1 MPSND
6 AFIVGVLAFLV
17 MMSAYFSATETA
29 FSTLNRIRIKTM
41 AEKGHKGAKLVLNLS
56 EKYDSLISTI
66 LVGNNIVNIGMA
78 SIATVLFIRLIGQDL
93 GATISTIV
101 ITVIVLVFGEITPKT
116 LAKESPEKFALFSA
130 PIIYALMF
138 VFYPIN
144 WLFKQWK
151 KLLNLVFKHHEERT
165 ITEEELLTIVD
176 EAEEGGE
183 INKTEGSLIRSV
195 IEFSE
200 LEVVDIYTPRVDV
213 IAVNKLASNEEV
225 AKVFF
230 DTNFSRLPVY
240 EKNMDHI
247 VGVINQKDFH
257 NLVNHTE
264 KTIEAIIKPA
274 YFVSRSKKIDGLMK
288 ELQLNKVHLAI
299 VVDEFGGT
307 SGIITL
313 EDILEELV
321 GEIWDEH
328 DDVIN
333 DIEQIGE
340 DEYLVYGNTNVEKFF
355 DFLDRE
361 QEFEILTMSGW
372 VMSELGHIP
381 HENEEFTAEGLHV
394 IVTKMNG
401 KRISRLK
408 IQVLQ
413 KQTEKQDNKDE

>member
-1 MPSND
+1 MSSND
-6 AFIVGVLAFLV
+6 AFIVGILAFLV
-17 MMSAYFSATETA
+17 IMSSFFSATETA

-41 AEKGHKGAKLVLNLS
+41 AEKGHKGAKLVLFLTDR
-56 EKYDSLISTI
+56 YDSMISTI
-66 LVGNNIVNIGMA
+66 LVGNNIVNIGAA
-78 SIATVLFIRLIGQDL
+78 SLATVLFIRLVGQDL
-93 GATISTIV
+93 GPTISTIV
-101 ITVIVLVFGEITPKT
+101 TTLVILVFGEITPKT
-116 LAKESPEKFALFSA
+116 LAKEAPEKFALFAA
-130 PIIYALMF
+130 PIIYGLMV
-138 VFYPIN
+138 VFFPIN
-144 WLFKQWK
+144 WVFKQWK
-151 KLLNLVFKHHEERT
+151 KLLNLIFKHKEERT

-183 INKTEGSLIRSV
+183 INKTESSLIRSV

-213 IAVNKLASNEEV
+213 IAVSKLATNEEV

-230 DTNFSRLPVY
+230 DTNYSRLPVFD
-240 EKNMDHI
+240 KNIDHVI
-247 VGVINQKDFH
+247 GVINQKDFH

-274 YFVSRSKKIDGLMK
+274 YFVSRSKKIDILMK

-333 DIEQIGE
+333 DIEQIAD

-355 DFLDRE
+355 DMLGQDR
-361 QEFEILTMSGW
+361 EFEILTMSGW

-381 HENEEFTAEGLHV
+381 HENEEFEAESLHV
-394 IVTKMNG
+394 VVTKMNG
-401 KRISRLK
+401 KRISRLRIK
-408 IQVLQ
+408 RLNNSEEV
-413 KQTEKQDNKDE
+413 KED

>member
-413 KQTEKQDNKDE
+413 KQTEKQDDKDE

>member
-6 AFIVGVLAFLV
+6 AFIVGILAFLV
-17 MMSAYFSATETA
+17 MMSSFFSATETS

-41 AEKGHKGAKLVLNLS
+41 AEKGNKSAKLVLHLTDR
-56 EKYDSLISTI
+56 YDTMISTV
-66 LVGNNIVNIGMA
+66 LVGNNIVNIGAA
-78 SIATVLFIRLIGQDL
+78 SLATVLFIRLVGQNFGPTL
-93 GATISTIV
+93 STIV
-101 ITVIVLVFGEITPKT
+101 ITVVVLVFGEITPKT
-116 LAKESPEKFALFSA
+116 LAKEAPEKFAFFAA
-130 PIIYALMF
+130 PIIYGLMF
-138 VFYPIN
+138 VFFPIN
-144 WLFKQWK
+144 WVFKQWK
-151 KLLNLVFKHHEERT
+151 KLLNLIFKHKEDRT

-183 INKTEGSLIRSV
+183 INKTESSLIRSV

-213 IAVNKLASNEEV
+213 IAVNKLATNEEV

-230 DTNFSRLPVY
+230 DTNYSRLPVY
-240 EKNMDHI
+240 DKNIDHVI
-247 VGVINQKDFH
+247 GVINQKDFH

-274 YFVSRSKKIDGLMK
+274 YFVSRSKKIDILMK

-333 DIEQIGE
+333 DIEQIAD

-355 DFLDRE
+355 DMLDQER
-361 QEFEILTMSGW
+361 EFEILTMSGW

-381 HENEEFTAEGLHV
+381 HENEEFEAEGLHV
-394 IVTKMNG
+394 VVTKMNG
-401 KRISRLK
+401 KRISRLRIK
-408 IQVLQ
+408 RLQ
-413 KQTEKQDNKDE
+413 KSEDTKEDKD